1 MGPGGHKPSKE
12 FGAPVGRLTAAMT
25 PEEEVTLLAC
35 IVTSFDG
42 GEAAQ
47 EEASEAFFSGLE
59 PNFTVIQSNC
69 PVMEEGD
76 VLLAS
81 EVLKPGHSAYEKFAV
96 FLGALGEV
104 DLEFI
109 LTKQKRFKEEA
120 NGGVGDVPGG
130 SQGGKKTHRE
140 MKEEDYPSFIF
151 SERRRRLNRGWLISR
166 L

>member
-1 MGPGGHKPSKE
+1 M
-12 FGAPVGRLTAAMT
+12 GRLTAAMT
-25 PEEEVTLLAC
+25 PAEEVTLLAC

-69 PVMEEGD
+69 PVMEKGD

-104 DLEFI
+104 DLEFVLH
-109 LTKQKRFKEEA
+109 LTM
-120 NGGVGDVPGG
+120 G
-130 SQGGKKTHRE
+130 
-140 MKEEDYPSFIF
+140 
-151 SERRRRLNRGWLISR
+151 
-166 L
+166 